1 MTKFKAIV
9 TICIL
14 VSLNACNLNDSP
26 KSDSNKEIIATDSA
40 ISEDALN
47 PVWRFDC
54 MTDSIYKSREL
65 EKSDLSVD
73 KLIDIIN
80 ANYIDKVKLDFVKL
94 VNDTVF
100 VKIGN
105 SEYLTQRMGSAGST
119 EYMITTTF
127 TLTEINGVDFVK
139 FDFDYG
145 DHASPGT
152 YSRQYFLDWIE
163 SNRK

>member
-1 MTKFKAIV
+1 MTKIKAIL
-9 TICIL
+9 ILFIL

-26 KSDSNKEIIATDSA
+26 KSDSNKEDIATDSA
-40 ISEDALN
+40 LSEDALN
-47 PVWRFDC
+47 PVWTFDS

-73 KLIDIIN
+73 KLVNIIN
-80 ANYIDKVKLDFVKL
+80 ANYIDKVKLDFVKR
-94 VNDTVF
+94 NDDTIF
-100 VKIGN
+100 VKIDN
-105 SEYLTQRMGSAGST
+105 SEYLTQRMGTAGAT

-127 TLTEINGVDFVK
+127 TLTEINGVDYVK